1 MLKPGHRRAHRRRS
15 SLYGYAV
22 PAPPSIRRLSLAALD
37 QPALEELVRHGED
50 LLVERK
56 QDLPKAPRFG
66 AAAGSLAN
74 TLGGWILLG
83 VADDGTV
90 QGWAKPER
98 LDLQSHLGSVIGAQ
112 IDPLPPFVAEMRE
125 VDGKA
130 IAVIRVFASADVPHI
145 VRGTGAV
152 YVRSSKGKEPVDDHR
167 TLLELARR
175 GEEAEARAR
184 RRLVELSAVGYALRP
199 PDWRPPGVI
208 FADEVDVR
216 YIARAAPLTVTPALS
231 EWPLTRRA
239 ADSLV
244 ATADVLLPP
253 PQPRRMPFER
263 QAPVITPFARGAVVT
278 AAQQTGIERPDSVTL
293 VADSGGV
300 LGVAVARGVAGDHP
314 VVLLQAMLEDELKA
328 IARAVADLLRQA
340 EAYGRV
346 AVDLWMLL
354 PSNASV
360 HEQQIADVPR
370 ELCVGR
376 ELTVPADEDDVEAL
390 ALSWHREL
398 QRAMGIV
405 KYEND
410 QTNSTSR
417 MRDVS
422 LHGLADASDT

>member
-1 MLKPGHRRAHRRRS
+1 M
-15 SLYGYAV
+15 
-22 PAPPSIRRLSLAALD
+22 PAPPSIRRLSLAGLD

-56 QDLPKAPRFG
+56 QALPKPPGFG
-66 AAAGSLAN
+66 AAAGSFAN

-83 VADDGTV
+83 VADNGTV
-90 QGWAKPER
+90 QGWVKPER

-112 IDPLPPFVAEMRE
+112 VDPLPPFVADMRQ
-125 VDGKA
+125 VDGEPF
-130 IAVIRVFASADVPHI
+130 AVIRVFASADVPHI

-175 GEEAEARAR
+175 GEEAETRAR
-184 RRLVELSAVGYALRP
+184 RRLLELPAVGYALRP
-199 PDWRPPGVI
+199 PDWHPPGVA

-244 ATADVLLPP
+244 AMADVLLPP
-253 PQPRRMPFER
+253 TQPGRLPFAR
-263 QAPVITPFARGAVVT
+263 QAPAITPFARGAVVT
-278 AAQQTGIERPDSVTL
+278 AARQTGIDRPDSVTL

-300 LGVAVARGVAGDHP
+300 LGVAVARGIHGKHP
-314 VVLLQAMLEDELKA
+314 AVLLQAMLENELKPLTTA
-328 IARAVADLLRQA
+328 IAELLRQA

-354 PSNASV
+354 PSSANIR
-360 HEQQIADVPR
+360 EQQIDSVPR
-370 ELCVGR
+370 GLHVAR
-376 ELTVPADEDDVEAL
+376 ELTVPADMDEVDGL

-398 QRAMGIV
+398 QRAIGIV
-405 KYEND
+405 KYED
-410 QTNSTSR
+410 DDLTGSP
-417 MRDVS
+417 
-422 LHGLADASDT
+422 A

>member
-1 MLKPGHRRAHRRRS
+1 
-15 SLYGYAV
+15 V

-56 QDLPKAPRFG
+56 QDLPKPPRFG

-90 QGWAKPER
+90 RGWVKPER
-98 LDLQSHLGSVIGAQ
+98 LDLQSHLGSVISAQ
-112 IDPLPPFVAEMRE
+112 VDPLPPFVAEMRE
-125 VDGKA
+125 VDGKP

-152 YVRSSKGKEPVDDHR
+152 YVRSSTGKEPVDDHR
-167 TLLELARR
+167 TLFELARR

-199 PDWRPPGVI
+199 PDWRPPGVA

-216 YIARAAPLTVTPALS
+216 YIVRAAPLTVTPALS

-244 ATADVLLPP
+244 AMADVLLAPV
-253 PQPRRMPFER
+253 QPGRMPFGR
-263 QAPVITPFARGAVVT
+263 QEPEITPFARGAVV
-278 AAQQTGIERPDSVTL
+278 AATQQTGTDRPDSVTL

-300 LGVAVARGVAGDHP
+300 LGVAVARGVYGDHA
-314 VVLLQAMLEDELKA
+314 VVLLQAILEDELKPIAHA
-328 IARAVADLLRQA
+328 IADLLRQA

-346 AVDLWMLL
+346 AVDLWVLL
-354 PSNASV
+354 PSTAGV

-370 ELCVGR
+370 ELYVGR
-376 ELTVPADEDDVEAL
+376 ELTVPADEGDVEAL

-410 QTNSTSR
+410 QTN
-417 MRDVS
+417 
-422 LHGLADASDT
+422 

>member
-1 MLKPGHRRAHRRRS
+1 
-15 SLYGYAV
+15 
-22 PAPPSIRRLSLAALD
+22 
-37 QPALEELVRHGED
+37 
-50 LLVERK
+50 
-56 QDLPKAPRFG
+56 
-66 AAAGSLAN
+66 LAN

-83 VADDGTV
+83 VADNGSV
-90 QGWAKPER
+90 RGWVKPDR

-112 IDPLPPFVAEMRE
+112 VDPLPPFVADMRQ
-125 VDGKA
+125 VDGKP

-184 RRLVELSAVGYALRP
+184 RRLVELPAVGYALRS
-199 PDWRPPGVI
+199 PDWRPPGVV

-244 ATADVLLPP
+244 AMADMLLPP
-253 PQPRRMPFER
+253 AQPGRMPFARE
-263 QAPVITPFARGAVVT
+263 APAITPFARGAVVT
-278 AAQQTGIERPDSVTL
+278 AAKQTGLDRPDSVTL

-300 LGVAVARGVAGDHP
+300 LGVAVARGVYGERP
-314 VVLLQAMLEDELKA
+314 VVLLQAMLENELKPLASA
-328 IARAVADLLRQA
+328 ISELLRQA

-354 PSNASV
+354 PSSTNIR
-360 HEQQIADVPR
+360 EQELESIPR
-370 ELCVGR
+370 ELHVAR
-376 ELTVPADEDDVEAL
+376 ELTVPAEAGEIDGL

-398 QRAMGIV
+398 QRAIGIV
-405 KYEND
+405 KFEDDD
-410 QTNSTSR
+410 QLNGSS
-417 MRDVS
+417 
-422 LHGLADASDT
+422 A

>member
-1 MLKPGHRRAHRRRS
+1 
-15 SLYGYAV
+15 V

-83 VADDGTV
+83 VADNGTV
-90 QGWAKPER
+90 PGWAKPER
-98 LDLQSHLGSVIGAQ
+98 LDLQSHLGSIIGAQ
-112 IDPLPPFVAEMRE
+112 VDPLPPFVAEMRE
-125 VDGKA
+125 VDGRP

-175 GEEAEARAR
+175 GEEAEALAR

-199 PDWRPPGVI
+199 PDWRPPGVV

-216 YIARAAPLTVTPALS
+216 YIARAAPLTVTPAFS

-239 ADSLV
+239 ADSLI
-244 ATADVLLPP
+244 AMADVLLPP

-263 QAPVITPFARGAVVT
+263 HAPAIAPFARGAVVT
-278 AAQQTGIERPDSVTL
+278 AAQQTGIDRPDSVTL

-300 LGVAVARGVAGDHP
+300 LGVAVARGVAGDRP
-314 VVLLQAMLEDELKA
+314 VVLLQEMLEDELKP
-328 IARAVADLLRQA
+328 IARAIADLLRQA

-346 AVDLWMLL
+346 AVDLWMVL
-354 PSNASV
+354 PSSAMV
-360 HEQQIADVPR
+360 REQQIENVPR
-370 ELCVGR
+370 ELYVAR
-376 ELTVPADEDDVEAL
+376 ELTVPANEDDVDAL

-405 KYEND
+405 KYEDD
-410 QTNSTSR
+410 QT
-417 MRDVS
+417 
-422 LHGLADASDT
+422 H

>member
-1 MLKPGHRRAHRRRS
+1 
-15 SLYGYAV
+15 V

-37 QPALEELVRHGED
+37 QPALEELVSHGED

-56 QDLPKAPRFG
+56 QELPKPPRFG

-83 VADDGTV
+83 VADNGAV
-90 QGWAKPER
+90 HGWIKPER

-112 IDPLPPFVAEMRE
+112 VDPLPPFVADMRE
-125 VDGKA
+125 VDGKP

-167 TLLELARR
+167 TLLQLARR
-175 GEEAEARAR
+175 GEEAEALAR
-184 RRLVELSAVGYALRP
+184 HRLAQRSVVGYALRP
-199 PDWRPPGVI
+199 PDWRPQGVA
-208 FADEVDVR
+208 FAEEVDVR

-244 ATADVLLPP
+244 AMADVLLPP
-253 PQPRRMPFER
+253 VPPGRLPFDR
-263 QAPVITPFARGAVVT
+263 QAPAIAPFARGTVVT
-278 AAQQTGIERPDSVTL
+278 AAQQTGIDRPDSVTL

-300 LGVAVARGVAGDHP
+300 LGVAVARGVHGDRP
-314 VVLLQAMLEDELKA
+314 VVLLQGMLEEELKPLARA
-328 IARAVADLLRQA
+328 IATLLSQA

-354 PSNASV
+354 PSKANV
-360 HEQQIADVPR
+360 REQQIDSVPR
-370 ELCVGR
+370 ELHVAR
-376 ELTVPADEDDVEAL
+376 ELTVPAEEDEVGEL

-405 KYEND
+405 KYEDD
-410 QTNSTSR
+410 QTS
-417 MRDVS
+417 
-422 LHGLADASDT
+422 

>member
-1 MLKPGHRRAHRRRS
+1 M
-15 SLYGYAV
+15 

-90 QGWAKPER
+90 HGWAKPER

-112 IDPLPPFVAEMRE
+112 VDPLPPFVAEMRE
-125 VDGKA
+125 VDGEA

-199 PDWRPPGVI
+199 PDWRPPGVV

-244 ATADVLLPP
+244 AMADVMLPP

-263 QAPVITPFARGAVVT
+263 QAAVITPFARGAVVT
-278 AAQQTGIERPDSVTL
+278 AAQQTGIDRPDSVTL

-314 VVLLQAMLEDELKA
+314 VVLLQAMLEDELKP
-328 IARAVADLLRQA
+328 IARAIAHLLRQA

-354 PSNASV
+354 PSTASV

-370 ELCVGR
+370 ELYVGR
-376 ELTVPADEDDVEAL
+376 ELTVPAHEDDVEAL

-410 QTNSTSR
+410 QTN
-417 MRDVS
+417 
-422 LHGLADASDT
+422 

>member
-1 MLKPGHRRAHRRRS
+1 LS
-15 SLYGYAV
+15 VYGYLV

-37 QPALEELVRHGED
+37 QPALEELVSHGED

-56 QDLPKAPRFG
+56 QELPKPPRFG

-83 VADDGTV
+83 VADNGAV
-90 QGWAKPER
+90 HGWTKPER

-112 IDPLPPFVAEMRE
+112 VDPLPPFVADMRE
-125 VDGKA
+125 VDGKP

-167 TLLELARR
+167 TLLQLARR
-175 GEEAEARAR
+175 GEEAEALAR
-184 RRLVELSAVGYALRP
+184 HRLAQRSVVGYALRP
-199 PDWRPPGVI
+199 PDWRPQGVA
-208 FADEVDVR
+208 FAEEVDVR

-244 ATADVLLPP
+244 AMADVLLPP
-253 PQPRRMPFER
+253 VPPGRLPFDR
-263 QAPVITPFARGAVVT
+263 QAPAIAPFARGTVVT
-278 AAQQTGIERPDSVTL
+278 AAQQTGIDRPDSVTL

-300 LGVAVARGVAGDHP
+300 LGVAVARGVHGDRP
-314 VVLLQAMLEDELKA
+314 VVLLQGMLEEELKPLARA
-328 IARAVADLLRQA
+328 IATLLSQA

-354 PSNASV
+354 PSKANV
-360 HEQQIADVPR
+360 REQQIDSVPR
-370 ELCVGR
+370 ELHVAR
-376 ELTVPADEDDVEAL
+376 ELTVPAEEDEVGEL

-405 KYEND
+405 KYEDD
-410 QTNSTSR
+410 QTS
-417 MRDVS
+417 
-422 LHGLADASDT
+422 